1 MYEFFVYLCINM
13 SQQTEENSSEK
24 PVKKSRISVWADK
37 ALGAWQ
43 YINYGVWNDTRR
55 TWRVDVLKTV
65 SLSIRSFTNASLQTQ
80 ACAMTYRTLLAIV
93 PALAMVFA
101 IGRGFGFQDT
111 IIQQLYKIFPAQHQL
126 IDQCVGFVDKY
137 LNTATEG
144 MFVGVGLVVLL
155 WTLISLISNVEDTFN
170 TIWGIKQGRSI
181 WRKIT
186 DYTAMLLIL
195 PVLMICAGGL
205 QMMLTTTLQTIFHF
219 DFLTPFVTFTVEAA
233 SVIFVW
239 LFFSALYLLI
249 PNVKVKLMN
258 ALLAGVLA
266 GTGFLILQWG
276 FVNGQSYVARYNAV
290 YGSFSFLPLF
300 LLWAQLAWVVT
311 LSGAVLCYSSQSIFQ
326 FSFDDDIANISPDYR
341 SQITLAIATVIV
353 QSYVKQVGAP
363 RVIDIVKRYD
373 IPVRLVSEVTDKLV
387 EAGVVVRVLLDKD
400 GEEIGFQPA
409 LEPSEITLNSVRK
422 AINHLG
428 KSDFIPD
435 FSTHFAG
442 VENIINR
449 LNEAILANN
458 TFDVRLADIEL
469 QLIPVTESQ
478 PDTLK

>member
-1 MYEFFVYLCINM
+1 M
-13 SQQTEENSSEK
+13 SVKTEDKDQDS
-24 PVKKSRISVWADK
+24 PAKKSRIAVWADK

-55 TWRVDVLKTV
+55 TWRVNALKTA

-101 IGRGFGFQDT
+101 IGRGFGFQNT
-111 IIQQLYKIFPAQHQL
+111 IQQQLYKIFPAQHQV

-155 WTLISLISNVEDTFN
+155 WTLISLISNVEETFN
-170 TIWGIKQGRSI
+170 TIWGVKQGRSI

-205 QMMLTTTLQTIFHF
+205 QMMLTTTLQSIFHLEVF
-219 DFLTPFVTFTVEAA
+219 TPMITAIVEAA
-233 SVIFVW
+233 SVIFTW
-239 LFFSALYLLI
+239 LFFAAVYVLI
-249 PNVKVKLMN
+249 PNVKVKFLN
-258 ALLAGVLA
+258 AAMAGVLA
-266 GTGFLILQWG
+266 GTGFLILQWV
-276 FVNGQSYVARYNAV
+276 FVNGQMYVARYNAV
-290 YGSFSFLPLF
+290 YGSFSFLPLL

-341 SQITLAIATVIV
+341 SQITLAIATVV
-353 QSYVKQVGAP
+353 VKSYVTQSGAP
-363 RVIDIVKRYD
+363 RVIDFVKHYD
-373 IPVRLVSEVTDKLV
+373 IPVRLVTEVTDKLV
-387 EAGVVVRVLLDKD
+387 EAGVIVRVLLDKER
-400 GEEIGFQPA
+400 EEIGFQPA
-409 LEPSEITLNSVRK
+409 CDPSEITVNTVRK

-428 KSDFIPD
+428 KSDFIPG
-435 FSTHFAG
+435 FTAHFAG
-442 VENIINR
+442 VENIINT
-449 LNEAILANN
+449 LNKAILADA
-458 TFDVRLADIEL
+458 TFDVKLADIDL
-469 QLIPVTESQ
+469 PLIPVTNKQ
-478 PDTLK
+478 PNPLNINQL